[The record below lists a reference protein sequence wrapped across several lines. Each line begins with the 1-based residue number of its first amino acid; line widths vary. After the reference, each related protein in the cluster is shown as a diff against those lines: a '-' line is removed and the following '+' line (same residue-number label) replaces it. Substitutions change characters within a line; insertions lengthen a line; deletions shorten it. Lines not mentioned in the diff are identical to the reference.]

1 MVTIHLTILGITI
14 FLVLLADKE
23 GTDWMRGKKLTLTHS
38 KITFLHRAVYVGLFS
53 MIATG
58 AYMALPVFSWYIEDP
73 KFIVKMLFVLTL
85 LVNGLF
91 IGSLSKVATEKSYS
105 EVDSRTKKK
114 LLVSGAISTTCW
126 IGAMTCGFLL

>member
-1 MVTIHLTILGITI
+1 MTAIHLTILSITM
-14 FLVLLADKE
+14 FFVLFADKQ
-23 GTDWMRGKKLTLTHS
+23 GTDWMRGKKQMLNLS
-38 KITFLHRAVYVGLFS
+38 NVNLLHRVVYIGLFL

-58 AYMALPVFSWYIEDP
+58 VYMVLPVISWYIIDP